1 MKMNDLQM
9 IKDYLSNSIVS
20 PEAKQELIGY
30 LNEAFNRIISTF
42 ELIPD
47 KKNGKLLEIGANPYF
62 LTVLIRKQKKFD
74 CSLVNYFGETCSI
87 SSQHIEN
94 RKYGENFDF
103 NFQNIN
109 IEKEA
114 LPFPDKYFDVI
125 IYGEVI
131 EHLTEN
137 PIYSLYNIH
146 RVLKEDGIL
155 IISTPNV
162 FRYQNL
168 KKFLIDKKISIYDPY
183 SSYGIYGR
191 HNREYS
197 MYELQDILEKTGF
210 SISNKKT
217 LYAKDKLGLN
227 KFFSKIIEFFQLGD
241 YLLLKTKKKPDFNW
255 YFPDYLYRG
264 IPTPIITD
272 DYIVVGKNCG
282 IHIDNG
288 WNSIEKW
295 GEIGSIRWTKRNS
308 KCFLKPKKVDNS
320 MMIKFFSGH
329 DIFEFTLR
337 ISQNMTVISE
347 LNFIANT
354 GWETINHK
362 LPEISLDPLSI
373 EFCMKKSWV
382 PQQMGIGADGR
393 ELGIA
398 IHEIRLI

>member
-1 MKMNDLQM
+1 MDNLKT
-9 IKDYLSNSIVS
+9 IRDYLSNSIVT

-30 LNEAFNRIISTF
+30 LNEAFNRIVSTF

-47 KKNGKLLEIGANPYF
+47 KNNGKLLEIGANPYF
-62 LTVLIRKQKKFD
+62 LSILIKKYKNYD
-74 CSLVNYFGETCSI
+74 CSLINYFGETCNI
-87 SSQHIEN
+87 SSQKIEN
-94 RKYGENFDF
+94 IKYGENHIF

-109 IEKEA
+109 VEKEA
-114 LPFPDKYFDVI
+114 LPYPDNFFDVI
-125 IYGEVI
+125 IYGELI

-137 PIYSLYNIH
+137 PVYSLYNIH
-146 RVLKEDGIL
+146 RVLKDEGFL

-168 KKFLIDKKISIYDPY
+168 KKFLIYKKFSIYDPY

-210 SISNKKT
+210 SVINKKT
-217 LYAKDKLGLN
+217 LYVKDKTGFN
-227 KFFSKIIEFFQLGD
+227 KFSSKVIEFFQLGD

-255 YFPDYLYRG
+255 YFPEYLYRG
-264 IPTPIITD
+264 TPSPIITD
-272 DYIVVGKNCG
+272 DYIVVGKNCC

-295 GEIGSIRWTKRNS
+295 DEIGNIRWTKRNA
-308 KCFLKPKKVDNS
+308 KCLLKPKKVNNS
-320 MMIKFFSGH
+320 MFIKFFSGH
-329 DIFEFTLR
+329 NNFEFTLR
-337 ISQNMTVISE
+337 VSQNMKVISE
-347 LNFIANT
+347 LNFVANT
-354 GWETINHK
+354 GWETICHK
-362 LPEISLDPLSI
+362 LPEISLDLLSI
-373 EFCMKKSWV
+373 EFYIKKPWV
-382 PQQMGIGADGR
+382 PQQMGINADGR

>member
-1 MKMNDLQM
+1 MDDLKTL
-9 IKDYLSNSIVS
+9 KDYLSNSLVS

-47 KKNGKLLEIGANPYF
+47 KNNGKLLEIGANPYF
-62 LTVLIRKQKKFD
+62 LTVLIKKYKNYNY
-74 CSLVNYFGETCSI
+74 SLINYFGETCGI
-87 SSQHIEN
+87 SSQKIEN
-94 RKYGENFDF
+94 IKYGENHIF

-109 IEKEA
+109 IEKEI

-137 PIYSLYNIH
+137 PIYSLYNLH
-146 RVLKEDGIL
+146 RVLKDDGFL

-197 MYELQDILEKTGF
+197 IYELQDILEKTGF
-210 SISNKKT
+210 SIIDKKT
-217 LYAKDKLGLN
+217 LYIKDKTGFN
-227 KFFSKIIEFFQLGD
+227 KFFSKLIEFFQLGD
-241 YLLLKTKKKPDFNW
+241 YLLLKTKKKPNFNW
-255 YFPDYLYRG
+255 YFPEYLYRG
-264 IPTPIITD
+264 TPSPIITD
-272 DYIVVGKNCG
+272 EYIVVGKNCS

-288 WNSIEKW
+288 WNCIEEW
-295 GEIGSIRWTKRNS
+295 DGIGSIRWTKGNA
-308 KCFLKPKKVDNS
+308 KCYLKPKKTNNS
-320 MMIKFFSGH
+320 LNINYYSAFN
-329 DIFEFTLR
+329 DFEFKVIITQNTR
-337 ISQNMTVISE
+337 I
-347 LNFIANT
+347 IAEYDFFANS
-354 GWETINHK
+354 GWGKSSYE
-362 LPEISLDPLSI
+362 LPEISYDPLSI
-373 EFCMKKSWV
+373 EFHIKKSWI
-382 PQQMGIGADGR
+382 PQQMGINADGR